1 MNPINASYV
10 RSADRVGP
18 EPQPLAAS
26 RVLLFFLSDDLFFF
40 FLRPVRDFLRL
51 LFGLLC
57 AFAVGAAVMFFAT
70 MTERAMA
77 VALAVTSLVSLG
89 KGLYDSRTAADPD
102 SAAGTGWIAFGV
114 IGIMLLIIILAV

>member
-1 MNPINASYV
+1 M
-10 RSADRVGP
+10 
-18 EPQPLAAS
+18 
-26 RVLLFFLSDDLFFF
+26 
-40 FLRPVRDFLRL
+40 RDFLRL
-51 LFGLLC
+51 LLGLLC

-77 VALAVTSLVSLG
+77 VAIAVASLASLG
-89 KGLYDSRTAADPD
+89 KGLYDSRTSADPD